1 MEGGPKKASRAIFV
15 LALISFFLPFVTFS
29 CQGQKV
35 ATFSG
40 IQLMT
45 GTTIQQPQ
53 MFGSPKEQ
61 KMGAEPLAVLAFLCG
76 IAGLAVSFFK
86 TRVSAIAPA
95 IAGGAGLIL
104 ILALKS
110 KLDGDVLRQGQGVIQ
125 TDYAAGYYLVLSLFI
140 AAAALNFFL
149 LMQRKGIR
157 VPVIGG
163 RGDERFCTRC
173 GSTNVAG
180 NLSCKECG
188 TKLVEGAATDGAFL
202 QQGKAERR

>member
-1 MEGGPKKASRAIFV
+1 MEGGPKNASRAIFV

-76 IAGLAVSFFK
+76 IAGLAVSFFE
-86 TRVSAIAPA
+86 TRGRAIAPA
-95 IAGGAGLIL
+95 IAGGHE
-104 ILALKS
+104 
-110 KLDGDVLRQGQGVIQ
+110 
-125 TDYAAGYYLVLSLFI
+125 
-140 AAAALNFFL
+140 L
-149 LMQRKGIR
+149 L
-157 VPVIGG
+157 VIGAL
-163 RGDERFCTRC
+163 RFK
-173 GSTNVAG
+173 V
-180 NLSCKECG
+180 
-188 TKLVEGAATDGAFL
+188 
-202 QQGKAERR
+202 